1 MTQPQ
6 AVIPSLL
13 SGEALSV
20 AKGSG
25 ETAAEILRCAQDDMP
40 DLSQGH
46 GPSISSILILVLG
59 LLVAV
64 VALAIIAP
72 RLHIPYPILLVL
84 GGLLLGFVPGL
95 PRFTLDPD
103 VVFLLFLPLLL
114 SSSAWQTSWRDFHAN
129 LRPISLL
136 AFGMVLLTTIV
147 VAVVVHVLIP
157 GLPWAVAFVLG
168 AIVSPTDAVAAT
180 AIAQRLGIPQR
191 IVTIIEGES
200 LVNDATGLVAYRFA
214 LAAVVTGVFSL
225 GEASLQFVVV
235 SVGGIALGLVA
246 GWGLS
251 YVHRWLDNPPLEITV
266 TLVTPYAV
274 YLLGEEVLH
283 VSGVLAIVTT
293 GLYLTWR
300 APTFFSSGTRLQAE
314 AVWEILIFLLNGLVF
329 ILIGLQLPGIL
340 AILNTTIARRSP
352 ILLVWDAALVS
363 LIVILVRLVWAFTQ
377 ALLPRLLSRRL
388 RERDPYPG
396 WRSVVLIGW
405 TGMRG
410 AVSLAAAL
418 ALPEVTA
425 EGAAFPERALV
436 IYLTFGVIVATLV
449 VQGLS
454 LPLLIRGRGLHD
466 EGASDGEATQAGLT
480 AAQAALARLDEL
492 ASQNEVSQQS
502 AQHLRKHYEAQVRS
516 ITKRFKKAEDEPGE
530 DHATTYQQLQ
540 REALQAERSAVIGL
554 RNRGEINDEVLRRI
568 ERELDL
574 EEQRLAGDVGKT

>member
-1 MTQPQ
+1 MFSFT
-6 AVIPSLL
+6 SL
-13 SGEALSV
+13 
-20 AKGSG
+20 
-25 ETAAEILRCAQDDMP
+25 TASLAQ
-40 DLSQGH
+40 GN

-191 IVTIIEGES
+191 IVTILEGES

-214 LAAVVTGVFSL
+214 VAAVVTGVFSL

-246 GWGLS
+246 GWSLS

-266 TLVTPYAV
+266 TLVTPFAV

-283 VSGVLAIVTT
+283 VSGVLATVTT

-314 AVWEILIFLLNGLVF
+314 AVWAMLIFLLNGLVF

-340 AILNTTIARRSP
+340 AILNTTIAQRSP
-352 ILLVWDAALVS
+352 ILLVWYAALVS
-363 LIVILVRLVWAFTQ
+363 LTVILVRLVWVFPQ

-388 RERDPYPG
+388 REHDPYPG
-396 WRSVVLIGW
+396 WRTVVLIGW

-410 AVSLAAAL
+410 VVSLAAAL

-425 EGAAFPERALV
+425 EGAAFPERAFV
-436 IYLTFGVIVATLV
+436 IYLTFGVILATLV

-454 LPLLIRGRGLHD
+454 LPLLIRGLGLHD
-466 EGASDGEATQAGLT
+466 EGASEREETQARLT

-492 ASQNEVSQQS
+492 ASQNEVSQES
-502 AQHLRKHYEAQVRS
+502 AQHLRKHYEARVRS
-516 ITKRFKKAEDEPGE
+516 ITKRFKQASDEPGE
-530 DHATTYQQLQ
+530 DPAMTYQQLQ

-554 RNRGEINDEVLRRI
+554 RNRGEINDEILRRI

-574 EEQRLAGDVGKT
+574 EEQRLAGEAGKT

>member
-1 MTQPQ
+1 MHSFT
-6 AVIPSLL
+6 SL
-13 SGEALSV
+13 
-20 AKGSG
+20 
-25 ETAAEILRCAQDDMP
+25 TASLAQ
-40 DLSQGH
+40 GN

-64 VALAIIAP
+64 VALAILAP
-72 RLHIPYPILLVL
+72 WLHIPYPILLVL

-103 VVFLLFLPLLL
+103 VVFLLFLPPLL
-114 SSSAWQTSWRDFHAN
+114 SSSAWRTSWRDFRAN
-129 LRPISLL
+129 LRPISQL
-136 AFGMVLLTTIV
+136 ALGLVLLTTVV
-147 VAVVVHVLIP
+147 VAVVAHMLIP
-157 GLPWAVAFVLG
+157 DLPWAVAFVLG

-191 IVTIIEGES
+191 IVTIVEGES

-214 LAAVVTGVFSL
+214 VAAVVTGVFSL

-235 SVGGIALGLVA
+235 SLGGIAFGLVA
-246 GWGLS
+246 GWSLS

-274 YLLGEEVLH
+274 YLLCEEVLH
-283 VSGVLAIVTT
+283 VSGVLATVTT

-300 APTFFSSGTRLQAE
+300 SPTFFSSGTRLQAN
-314 AVWEILIFLLNGLVF
+314 AVWEMLVFLLNGLVF

-340 AILNTTIARRSP
+340 ATLNTTLAPRSP
-352 ILLVWDAALVS
+352 ILLVWYAVLIS
-363 LIVILVRLVWAFTQ
+363 LTVILVRLVWVFPQ

-396 WRSVVLIGW
+396 WRPVVLIGW

-425 EGAAFPERALV
+425 KGAAFPERAFV
-436 IYLTFGVIVATLV
+436 IYLTFAVILATLV

-454 LPLLIRGRGLHD
+454 LPLLIRRLGLHD
-466 EGASDGEATQAGLT
+466 DGASQRQETQARLT

-492 ASQNEVSQQS
+492 ASQDEVSQES

-516 ITKRFKKAEDEPGE
+516 ITNRFKQAEDEAGS
-530 DHATTYQQLQ
+530 DHATTYQRLQ
-540 REALQAERSAVIGL
+540 REALQAERGAVIGL

-574 EEQRLAGDVGKT
+574 EDQRLAGEAGKT

>member
-1 MTQPQ
+1 
-6 AVIPSLL
+6 
-13 SGEALSV
+13 
-20 AKGSG
+20 
-25 ETAAEILRCAQDDMP
+25 
-40 DLSQGH
+40 
-46 GPSISSILILVLG
+46 
-59 LLVAV
+59 
-64 VALAIIAP
+64 
-72 RLHIPYPILLVL
+72 
-84 GGLLLGFVPGL
+84 
-95 PRFTLDPD
+95 
-103 VVFLLFLPLLL
+103 LL

-191 IVTIIEGES
+191 IVTILEGES

-214 LAAVVTGVFSL
+214 VAAVVTGVFSL

-283 VSGVLAIVTT
+283 VSGILAIVTT

-425 EGAAFPERALV
+425 EGAAFPERAFV
-436 IYLTFGVIVATLV
+436 IYLTFGVILATLV

-454 LPLLIRGRGLHD
+454 LPLLIRGLGLHD
-466 EGASDGEATQAGLT
+466 DGASERQEMQARLT

-502 AQHLRKHYEAQVRS
+502 AQHLRKHYEAHVRS

-554 RNRGEINDEVLRRI
+554 RNQGEINDEVLRRI

-574 EEQRLAGDVGKT
+574 EEQRLAGDVGRREAQPQRTMISRIRCL